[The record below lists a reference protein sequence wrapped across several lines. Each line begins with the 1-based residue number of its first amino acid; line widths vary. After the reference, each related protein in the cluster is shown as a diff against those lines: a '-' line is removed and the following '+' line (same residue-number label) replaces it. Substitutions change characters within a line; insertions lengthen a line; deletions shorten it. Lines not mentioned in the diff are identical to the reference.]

1 LTVPV
6 RVAVADDHLL
16 VREGVHQLLA
26 AEAEVEVVASC
37 GDLRSLLE
45 AVDEDPPDVVLTD
58 IRMPPTQSDEG
69 IRIANRLRDTH
80 PEIGVVVLSQYDE
93 PSYALELLKG
103 GSAGRGYLLKER
115 LHDRAQLVS
124 AIESVA
130 DGGSVVD
137 QRIVEVL
144 VAAGSRSTSSPLADL
159 TSREWEVL
167 AELAQGKS
175 NAAIAESLSLTKRA
189 VEKHINA
196 IFFKLNLTEAADVSR
211 RVKAVLVFLADD
223 G

>member
-1 LTVPV
+1 VPV

-16 VREGVHQLLA
+16 VREGVGQLLA
-26 AEAEVEVVASC
+26 AEADVEIVASC

-69 IRIANRLRDTH
+69 IRIANRLRQTH

-93 PSYALELLKG
+93 PSYALALLEG
-103 GSAGRGYLLKER
+103 GFAGRGYLLKER
-115 LHDRAQLVS
+115 LHDSAQLVS

-130 DGGSVVD
+130 DGGSIVD

-144 VAAGSRSTSSPLADL
+144 VAAGARATESPLADL

-167 AELAQGKS
+167 AQLAQGKS
-175 NAAIAESLSLTKRA
+175 NAAIAESLFLTKRA

-196 IFFKLNLTEAADVSR
+196 IFSKLNLTDAEDVSR

-223 G
+223 R

>member
-1 LTVPV
+1 VPV

-16 VREGVHQLLA
+16 VREGLGQLLA
-26 AEAEVEVVASC
+26 AETEVEIVASC

-69 IRIANRLRDTH
+69 IRIANRLRETH

-93 PSYALELLKG
+93 PSYALALLEG

-115 LHDRAQLVS
+115 LHDSAQLVS

-144 VAAGSRSTSSPLADL
+144 VAAGARATSSPLADL

-175 NAAIAESLSLTKRA
+175 NAAIAESLFLTKRA

-196 IFFKLNLTEAADVSR
+196 IFLKLNLTDAEDVSR

-223 G
+223 R

>member
-1 LTVPV
+1 VPV

-16 VREGVHQLLA
+16 VREGLNQLLA

-69 IRIANRLRDTH
+69 IRIANRLRETH
-80 PEIGVVVLSQYDE
+80 PGIGVVVLSQYDE
-93 PSYALELLKG
+93 PSYALALLEA
-103 GSAGRGYLLKER
+103 GSAGRAYLLKER
-115 LHDRAQLVS
+115 LHDSAQLVS

-130 DGGSVVD
+130 EGGSIVD

-144 VAAGSRSTSSPLADL
+144 VAAGARASDSPLADL

-167 AELAQGKS
+167 AQLAQGKS
-175 NAAIAESLSLTKRA
+175 NAAIAESLFLTKRA

-196 IFFKLNLTEAADVSR
+196 IFFKLDLTDAEDVSR
-211 RVKAVLVFLADD
+211 RVKAVLVFLAD
-223 G
+223 GR